1 MNYKIENE
9 TYIASDGYV
18 FQDKRDKT
26 TCKGLKLGIN
36 DTIENY
42 EVIEEP
48 IIEEVEEPTY
58 EELLEMYKK
67 EEI

>member
-9 TYIASDGYV
+9 TYIANDGYV
-18 FQDKRDKT
+18 FENKTDKT
-26 TCKGLKLGIN
+26 LCKGLKLGIN

-48 IIEEVEEPTY
+48 VIEEVEPTY

-67 EEI
+67 ENS

>member
-9 TYIASDGYV
+9 TYIANDGYV
-18 FQDKRDKT
+18 FKNKIT
-26 TCKGLKLGIN
+26 GSTAKGLTLGIN

-48 IIEEVEEPTY
+48 IEEEFVE
-58 EELLEMYKK
+58 LN
-67 EEI
+67 